1 MYKTLLAFVLLVTT
15 SFSYAQKATNDDE
28 IIVEGIA
35 KTKVKPDVA
44 IITLKIE
51 KTDSIEKK
59 ALEKLN
65 KEVDAI
71 VKSLYKIGF
80 TNTTIKISDYAVAN
94 SRNEENYKD
103 KYVASTVLMLEFGL
117 DTKLI
122 NDLYEQVQLEGH
134 EDLDISFES
143 KLSDSV
149 EKLSRIKLV
158 AQAINNAK
166 ENAAHIS
173 KALNVKLLG
182 VKQASKNQDVFFE
195 RSALYRVEDLKK
207 AAPPQRN
214 DRMMFQS
221 AFDKFEVQEIEL
233 EERITII
240 YRISN

>member
-44 IITLKIE
+44 IFTLKIE